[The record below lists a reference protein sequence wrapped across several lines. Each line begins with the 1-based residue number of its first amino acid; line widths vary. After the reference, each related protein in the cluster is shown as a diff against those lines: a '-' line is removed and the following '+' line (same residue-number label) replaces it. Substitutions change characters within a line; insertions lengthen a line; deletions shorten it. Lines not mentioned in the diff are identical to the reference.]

1 MPRLTRGRTE
11 AGRERKKRNDTLVGT
26 LQDEY
31 GERFAPRF
39 SPTMEL
45 GTLKVRIGLSLEA
58 SLDDVLRHY
67 GIR

>member
-11 AGRERKKRNDTLVGT
+11 SGRERKKRNDTLVET
-26 LQDEY
+26 LQGEY

-39 SPTMEL
+39 SGAMEL
-45 GTLKVRIGLSLEA
+45 GTLKERIGLSPGA

-67 GIR
+67 GLK